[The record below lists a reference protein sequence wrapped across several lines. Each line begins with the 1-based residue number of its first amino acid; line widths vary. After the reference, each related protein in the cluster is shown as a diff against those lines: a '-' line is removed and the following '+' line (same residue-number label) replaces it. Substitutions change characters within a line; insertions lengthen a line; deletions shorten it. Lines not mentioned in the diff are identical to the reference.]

1 MTGLKSTALAVA
13 AAAGLMLAAT
23 APARADYVQPH
34 ITHPAFGR
42 VRVVVPLSSADPG
55 VWKFKLLNLLNSEKT
70 VKHWHGTLQAHVVL
84 YGGGVKMLLEPVD
97 AGVKK
102 AVDQLRADGVRFD
115 ICNNTLKGMNL
126 DWHQLYGVKESDI
139 VPAGFLQVGWLANHG
154 WAVEAM
160 N

>member
-1 MTGLKSTALAVA
+1 MIPFKSTVLAVA
-13 AAAGLMLAAT
+13 AAVGLLLAST
-23 APARADYVQPH
+23 APASAEYVQPH

-42 VRVVVPLSSADPG
+42 VRVVVPVTSADPA
-55 VWKFKLLNLLNSEKT
+55 VWKFKLLNLVNSEKT
-70 VKHWHGTLQAHVVL
+70 VKQWHGTLQAHVVL

-97 AGVKK
+97 DSVKK
-102 AVDQLRADGVRFD
+102 AVDELRADGVHFD

-154 WAVEAM
+154 WAVEAT

>member
-1 MTGLKSTALAVA
+1 MHSFKSTVLAVA

-42 VRVVVPLSSADPG
+42 VRVVVPVTSADPA
-55 VWKFKLLNLLNSEKT
+55 VWKFKLLNLVNSEKT
-70 VKHWHGTLQAHVVL
+70 VKQWHGTLQAHVVL
-84 YGGGVKMLLEPVD
+84 YGAGVKMLLQPVD
-97 AGVKK
+97 DDVKN
-102 AVDQLRADGVRFD
+102 AVDRLRADGVRFD

-126 DWHQLYGVKESDI
+126 DWHQLYGVQEHDI
-139 VPAGFLQVGWLANHG
+139 VPAGFLQVGWLADHG

>member
-1 MTGLKSTALAVA
+1 MPSFKSITLAIA
-13 AAAGLMLAAT
+13 ASAGLLFGAT

-34 ITHPAFGR
+34 ISHPAFGR
-42 VRVVVPLSSADPG
+42 VRVVVPVTSADPA
-55 VWKFKLLNLLNSEKT
+55 VWAFKLKNLLNSENTIKQ
-70 VKHWHGTLQAHVVL
+70 WHGTLQAHVVL
-84 YGGGVKMLLEPVD
+84 YGAGVKMLLQPMNDDVKSAVD
-97 AGVKK
+97 A
-102 AVDQLRADGVRFD
+102 LRADGVHFD

-126 DWHQLYGVKESDI
+126 DWHQLDGVKESDI

>member
-1 MTGLKSTALAVA
+1 MRSFKSTVLAVA

-42 VRVVVPLSSADPG
+42 VRVVVPVTSADPA
-55 VWKFKLLNLLNSEKT
+55 VWKFKLLNLVNSEKT
-70 VKHWHGTLQAHVVL
+70 VKQWHGTLQAHVVL
-84 YGGGVKMLLEPVD
+84 YGGGVKMLLRPVD
-97 AGVKK
+97 DDVKQ

-126 DWHQLYGVKESDI
+126 DWHELYGVQERDI
-139 VPAGFLQVGWLANHG
+139 VPAGFLQVGWLADHG

>member
-1 MTGLKSTALAVA
+1 MPPLKSTVLAVA
-13 AAAGLMLAAT
+13 AAAGWMLAAA

-42 VRVVVPLSSADPG
+42 VRVVVPLTSASPA
-55 VWKFKLLNLLNSEKT
+55 VWEFKLRNLLNGEKSA
-70 VKHWHGTLQAHVVL
+70 KQWHGTLQAHVVL

-97 AGVKK
+97 SSVK
-102 AVDQLRADGVRFD
+102 AAIDQLRADGVHFD
-115 ICNNTLKGMNL
+115 ICNNTLEGMNL
-126 DWHQLYGVKESDI
+126 DWHRLYGVQETDI
-139 VPAGFLQVGWLANHG
+139 VPSGFLQVGWLADHG

>member
-1 MTGLKSTALAVA
+1 MRSFKSTVLAVA

-42 VRVVVPLSSADPG
+42 VRVVVPVTSADPA
-55 VWKFKLLNLLNSEKT
+55 VWKFKLLNLVNSEKT
-70 VKHWHGTLQAHVVL
+70 AKQWHGTLQAHVVL
-84 YGGGVKMLLEPVD
+84 YGGGVKMLLRPVD
-97 AGVKK
+97 DDVKQ

-126 DWHQLYGVKESDI
+126 DWHELYGVQERDI
-139 VPAGFLQVGWLANHG
+139 VPAGFLQVGWLADHG